1 MEENRMLVSKEWL
14 DEYVKVDVPV
24 EALAEKITRSGIE
37 IEEIIDYTKDIK
49 NLVVGHVE
57 SIEKHPDADKLNVC
71 QVNVGEEVKQIVCGA
86 PNVAAGQTVI
96 VCLPGGRLPG
106 GVKIKKAKL
115 RGVESN
121 GMICS
126 LGELGISSNLI
137 PEAYEKGIYVF
148 TETITPGTDA
158 LAALSLDDKVMELG
172 LTPNRSDCM
181 SMVGSAFETSA
192 LYEEP
197 LKLSET
203 HINETSEQVSDF
215 ISIEIE
221 DTSLSPYYAA
231 RIVKNVKIGPSPAYI
246 QGRLIK
252 AGIRPINNVVDVSNY
267 VMLEYGQP
275 LHMFDYDKIGS
286 TTIKVRSAADGEKMT
301 TLDDKARTL
310 TTEDIVITN
319 GTTPVALAGV
329 MGGDFSEVTDS
340 TVNVLIE
347 SAMFAP
353 LNIRKTANRLN
364 LRSESSSRFEKGV
377 AAEFVLDA
385 LDRAAYL
392 LQENAQ
398 GAVLSGIASAG
409 TLPEFTTN
417 VQITTDDINQLIGFD
432 ISNTEIKNIFERL
445 GFETKV
451 DGDSFNVIVPSR
463 RGDITIKEDL
473 VEEVAR
479 IYGYDAL
486 PATLPETKTNKQVG
500 LTDYQAK
507 RRTMK
512 ALLQG
517 LGLNQAITYALVS
530 TEKSTQ
536 FALKEAE
543 TTALLMPMSE
553 DHAVLRQSLLPH
565 LIDVVSYNNARQ
577 MKDVAFY
584 EIGNTFFKQDDLLPS
599 EEEHVAGIMTGLVT
613 PTMHQGKKEQVDFYH
628 VKGIVE
634 AIADRLG
641 LAFRYVR
648 SGEPKLHPG
657 RSADIYVD
665 ETKVGI
671 IGQLHPTVEKENDLK
686 ETYVF
691 ELDLNALLSIHQGQ
705 IVYNMIPKFPGTRRD
720 IALEVERKQD
730 TGVLIEEILKVDSK
744 YLRSAEVFDVY
755 EGEHIA
761 QDKKSV
767 AIRMEFLN
775 PEQTLTDEEIKPI
788 YDAVIDRLE
797 AIGAKLRG

>member
-1 MEENRMLVSKEWL
+1 MLVSKEWL
-14 DEYVKVDVPV
+14 DDYVKVDVPV
-24 EALAEKITRSGIE
+24 ETLAEKITRSGIE
-37 IEEIIDYTKDIK
+37 IEEIIDFTKDIK
-49 NLVVGHVE
+49 NLVVGYVE

-71 QVNVGEEVKQIVCGA
+71 QVNVGDEVKQIVCGA

-106 GVKIKKAKL
+106 GIKIKKAKL

-126 LGELGISSNLI
+126 LGELGIASNLI
-137 PEAYEKGIYVF
+137 PEVYENGIYVF
-148 TETITPGTDA
+148 EERITPGSDA
-158 LAALSLDDKVMELG
+158 LTALSLNDAVMEFG

-192 LYEEP
+192 LYESP
-197 LKLSET
+197 LKLPST
-203 HINETSEQVSDF
+203 QLNETDEKAQNF
-215 ISIEIE
+215 IDIQIDNTE
-221 DTSLSPYYAA
+221 LVPYYAA
-231 RIVKNVKIGPSPAYI
+231 RIVKNVKIGPSPAHI

-286 TTIKVRSAADGEKMT
+286 TTIKVRTAADGEMMT
-301 TLDDKARTL
+301 TLDDKSRTL
-310 TTEDIVITN
+310 TNEDIVITN
-319 GTTPVALAGV
+319 GSEPIALAGV

-377 AAEFVLDA
+377 AAEFVLEA
-385 LDRAAYL
+385 IDRAAYL

-398 GAVLSGIASAG
+398 GEVMSGVVSAG
-409 TLPEFTTN
+409 ALPDFTTSI
-417 VQITTDDINQLIGFD
+417 QISTDDINQLIGFN

-451 DGDSFNVIVPSR
+451 DGDAFNVIVPSR

-500 LTDYQAK
+500 LTDYQTK
-507 RRTMK
+507 RRAVK

-517 LGLNQAITYALVS
+517 LGFNQAITYALVS
-530 TEKSTQ
+530 AEKSTQ
-536 FALKEAE
+536 FALKSAD

-584 EIGNTFFKQDDLLPS
+584 EIGNTFFKQDGLLPS
-599 EEEHVAGIMTGLVT
+599 EEEHVAGIITGLVT
-613 PTMHQGKKEQVDFYH
+613 PSMHQGKKEQVDFFH

-634 AIADRLG
+634 AISARLG
-641 LAFRYVR
+641 LTFNYVR
-648 SGEPKLHPG
+648 SSESLLHPG
-657 RSADIYVD
+657 RSADIFVN
-665 ETKVGI
+665 EMKVGI
-671 IGQLHPTVEKENDLK
+671 IGQLHPTVEKYNDLK

-691 ELDLNALLSIHQGQ
+691 ELDLKALLSEHQGQ
-705 IVYNMIPKFPGTRRD
+705 IIYNIIPKFPGTSRD
-720 IALEVERKQD
+720 IALEVERKLD
-730 TGVLIEEILKVDSK
+730 TGTLIDEIMTVDSK
-744 YLRSAEVFDVY
+744 YLKSAEVFDVY

-761 QDKKSV
+761 DDKKSV

-788 YDAVIDRLE
+788 YEAVIEKLQ
-797 AIGAKLRG
+797 ANGAKLRG

>member
-1 MEENRMLVSKEWL
+1 MLVSKEWL
-14 DEYVKVDVPV
+14 DDYVKVDVPV
-24 EALAEKITRSGIE
+24 ETLAEKITRSGIE
-37 IEEIIDYTKDIK
+37 IEEIIDFTKDIK
-49 NLVVGHVE
+49 NLVIGYVE

-71 QVNVGEEVKQIVCGA
+71 QVNVGDEVKQIVCGA
-86 PNVAAGQTVI
+86 PNVATGQTVI

-106 GVKIKKAKL
+106 GIKIKKAKL

-126 LGELGISSNLI
+126 LSELGIASNLI
-137 PEAYEKGIYVF
+137 PEVYENGIYVF
-148 TETITPGTDA
+148 EERITPGSDA
-158 LAALSLDDKVMELG
+158 LTELSLNDAVMEFG

-192 LYEEP
+192 LYESP
-197 LKLSET
+197 LKLPET
-203 HINETSEQVSDF
+203 HLNETDEKAQNF
-215 ISIEIE
+215 IDIHIDNAE
-221 DTSLSPYYAA
+221 LAPYYAA
-231 RIVKNVKIGPSPAYI
+231 RIVKNVKIGPSPAHI

-286 TTIKVRSAADGEKMT
+286 TTIKVRAAADGETMT
-301 TLDDKARTL
+301 TLDDKSRTL
-310 TTEDIVITN
+310 TNEDIVITN
-319 GTTPVALAGV
+319 GSEPIALAGV

-364 LRSESSSRFEKGV
+364 LRSESSSRFEKGI

-398 GAVLSGIASAG
+398 GEVMSGVVSAG
-409 TLPEFTTN
+409 ALPDFTTS
-417 VQITTDDINQLIGFD
+417 IEISTDDINQLIGFN

-451 DGDSFNVIVPSR
+451 DGDAFNVIVPSR

-486 PATLPETKTNKQVG
+486 PATLPETMTNKQVG
-500 LTDYQAK
+500 LTDYQTK
-507 RRTMK
+507 RRAVK

-530 TEKSTQ
+530 AEKSTQ
-536 FALKEAE
+536 FALKSAD

-584 EIGNTFFKQDDLLPS
+584 EIGNTFFKQDGLLPS
-599 EEEHVAGIMTGLVT
+599 EEEHVAGIITGLVT
-613 PTMHQGKKEQVDFYH
+613 PSMHQGKKEQVDFFH

-634 AIADRLG
+634 AISARLG
-641 LAFRYVR
+641 LTFNYVR
-648 SGEPKLHPG
+648 SSESLLHPG
-657 RSADIYVD
+657 RSADIFVN
-665 ETKVGI
+665 EMKVGI
-671 IGQLHPTVEKENDLK
+671 IGQLHPTVEKVNDLK

-691 ELDLNALLSIHQGQ
+691 ELDLKALLSEHQGQ
-705 IVYNMIPKFPGTRRD
+705 IIYNMIPKFPGTSRD
-720 IALEVERKQD
+720 IALEVERKLD
-730 TGVLIEEILKVDSK
+730 TGALIDEIMTVDSK
-744 YLRSAEVFDVY
+744 YLKSAEVFDVY

-761 QDKKSV
+761 EDKKSV

-788 YDAVIDRLE
+788 YEAVIEKLQ
-797 AIGAKLRG
+797 ANGAKLRG

>member
-1 MEENRMLVSKEWL
+1 MLVSKEWL
-14 DEYVKVDVPV
+14 DDYVKVDVPV
-24 EALAEKITRSGIE
+24 ETLAEKITRSGIE

-49 NLVVGHVE
+49 NLVVGYVE

-71 QVNVGEEVKQIVCGA
+71 QVNVGDEVKQIVCGA

-106 GVKIKKAKL
+106 GIKIKKAKL

-126 LGELGISSNLI
+126 LGELGIASNLI
-137 PEAYEKGIYVF
+137 PEVYENGIYVF
-148 TETITPGTDA
+148 EERITPGSDA
-158 LAALSLDDKVMELG
+158 LTALSLNDAVMEFG

-192 LYEEP
+192 LYESP
-197 LKLSET
+197 LKFPET
-203 HINETSEQVSDF
+203 HLNETDEKAQNFIDIQIDNSE
-215 ISIEIE
+215 
-221 DTSLSPYYAA
+221 LAPYYAA
-231 RIVKNVKIGPSPAYI
+231 RIVKNVKIGPSPAHI

-286 TTIKVRSAADGEKMT
+286 TTIKVRAAADGETMT
-301 TLDDKARTL
+301 TLDDKSRTL
-310 TTEDIVITN
+310 TNEDIVITN
-319 GTTPVALAGV
+319 GSEPIALAGV
-329 MGGDFSEVTDS
+329 MGGDFSEVTNS

-398 GAVLSGIASAG
+398 GEVMSGVVSAG
-409 TLPEFTTN
+409 ALPDFTTSI
-417 VQITTDDINQLIGFD
+417 QITTDDINQLIGFN

-451 DGDSFNVIVPSR
+451 DGDAFNVIVPSR

-500 LTDYQAK
+500 LTDYQKK
-507 RRTMK
+507 RRAVK

-530 TEKSTQ
+530 AEKSTQ
-536 FALKEAE
+536 FALKSAD

-584 EIGNTFFKQDDLLPS
+584 EIGNTFFKQDGLLPS
-599 EEEHVAGIMTGLVT
+599 EEEHVAGIITGLVT
-613 PTMHQGKKEQVDFYH
+613 PSMHQGKKEQVDFFH

-634 AIADRLG
+634 AISARLG
-641 LAFRYVR
+641 LTFNYVR
-648 SGEPKLHPG
+648 SSESLLHPG
-657 RSADIYVD
+657 RSADIFVN
-665 ETKVGI
+665 EMKVGI
-671 IGQLHPTVEKENDLK
+671 IGQLHPTVEKDNDLK

-691 ELDLNALLSIHQGQ
+691 ELDLKALLSEHQGQ
-705 IVYNMIPKFPGTRRD
+705 IIYNMIPKFPGTSRD
-720 IALEVERKQD
+720 IALEVERKLD
-730 TGVLIEEILKVDSK
+730 TGTLIDEIMTVDSK
-744 YLRSAEVFDVY
+744 YLKSAEVFDVY

-761 QDKKSV
+761 EDKKSV

-788 YDAVIDRLE
+788 YEAVIEKLQ
-797 AIGAKLRG
+797 ANGAKLRG

>member
-1 MEENRMLVSKEWL
+1 MLVSKEWL
-14 DEYVKVDVPV
+14 DDYVKVDVPV
-24 EALAEKITRSGIE
+24 ETLAEKITRSGIE
-37 IEEIIDYTKDIK
+37 IEEIIDFTKDIK
-49 NLVVGHVE
+49 NLVVGYVE

-71 QVNVGEEVKQIVCGA
+71 QVNVGDEVKQIVCGA

-106 GVKIKKAKL
+106 GIKIKKAKL

-126 LGELGISSNLI
+126 LGELGIASNLI
-137 PEAYEKGIYVF
+137 PEVYENGIYVF
-148 TETITPGTDA
+148 EERITPGSDA
-158 LAALSLDDKVMELG
+158 LTALSLNDAVMEFG

-192 LYEEP
+192 LYESP
-197 LKLSET
+197 LKLPST
-203 HINETSEQVSDF
+203 QLNETDEKAQNF
-215 ISIEIE
+215 IDIQIDNTE
-221 DTSLSPYYAA
+221 LVPYYAA
-231 RIVKNVKIGPSPAYI
+231 RIVKNVKIGPSPAHI

-286 TTIKVRSAADGEKMT
+286 TTIKVRTAADGEMMT
-301 TLDDKARTL
+301 TLDDKSRTL
-310 TTEDIVITN
+310 TNEDIVITN
-319 GTTPVALAGV
+319 GSEPIALAGV

-377 AAEFVLDA
+377 AAEFVLEA
-385 LDRAAYL
+385 IDRAAYL

-398 GAVLSGIASAG
+398 GEVMSGVVSAG
-409 TLPEFTTN
+409 ALPDFTTSI
-417 VQITTDDINQLIGFD
+417 QISTDDINQLIGFN

-451 DGDSFNVIVPSR
+451 DGDAFNVIVPSR

-479 IYGYDAL
+479 IYGYVAL

-500 LTDYQAK
+500 LTDYQTK
-507 RRTMK
+507 RRAVK

-517 LGLNQAITYALVS
+517 LGFNQAITYALVS
-530 TEKSTQ
+530 AEKSTQ
-536 FALKEAE
+536 FALKSAD

-584 EIGNTFFKQDDLLPS
+584 EIGNTFFKQDGLLPS
-599 EEEHVAGIMTGLVT
+599 EEEHVAGIITGLVT
-613 PTMHQGKKEQVDFYH
+613 PSMHQGKKEQVDFFH

-634 AIADRLG
+634 AISARLG
-641 LAFRYVR
+641 LTFNYVR
-648 SGEPKLHPG
+648 SSESLLHPG
-657 RSADIYVD
+657 RSADIFVN
-665 ETKVGI
+665 EMKVGI
-671 IGQLHPTVEKENDLK
+671 IGQLHPTVEKYNDLK

-691 ELDLNALLSIHQGQ
+691 ELDLKALLSEHQGQ
-705 IVYNMIPKFPGTRRD
+705 IIYNIIPKFPGTSRD
-720 IALEVERKQD
+720 IALEVERKLD
-730 TGVLIEEILKVDSK
+730 TGTLIDEIMTVDSK
-744 YLRSAEVFDVY
+744 YLKSAEVFDVY

-761 QDKKSV
+761 DDKKSV

-788 YDAVIDRLE
+788 YEAVIEKLQ
-797 AIGAKLRG
+797 ANGAKLRG

>member
-1 MEENRMLVSKEWL
+1 MLVSKEWL
-14 DEYVKVDVPV
+14 DDYVKVDVPV
-24 EALAEKITRSGIE
+24 ETLAEKITRSGIE
-37 IEEIIDYTKDIK
+37 IEEIIDLTKDIK
-49 NLVVGHVE
+49 NLVVGYVE

-71 QVNVGEEVKQIVCGA
+71 QVNVGDEVKQIVCGA

-106 GVKIKKAKL
+106 GIKIKKAKL

-126 LGELGISSNLI
+126 LGELGIASNLI
-137 PEAYEKGIYVF
+137 PAAYENGIYVF
-148 TETITPGTDA
+148 EERITPGSDA
-158 LAALSLDDKVMELG
+158 LSALSLNDAVMEFG

-192 LYEEP
+192 LYESP
-197 LKLSET
+197 LKLPET
-203 HINETSEQVSDF
+203 HLNETDEMAQNF
-215 ISIEIE
+215 IDIQIDNAE
-221 DTSLSPYYAA
+221 LVPYYAA
-231 RIVKNVKIGPSPAYI
+231 RIVKNVKIGPSPAHI

-286 TTIKVRSAADGEKMT
+286 TTIKVRAAADGETMT
-301 TLDDKARTL
+301 TLDDKSRTL
-310 TTEDIVITN
+310 TNEDIVITN
-319 GTTPVALAGV
+319 GSEPIALAGV

-398 GAVLSGIASAG
+398 GEVMSGVVSAG
-409 TLPEFTTN
+409 ALPDFTTSI
-417 VQITTDDINQLIGFD
+417 QITTDDINQLIGFN

-451 DGDSFNVIVPSR
+451 DGDAFKVIVPSR

-479 IYGYDAL
+479 IYGYDVL
-486 PATLPETKTNKQVG
+486 PVTLPETKTNKQVG
-500 LTDYQAK
+500 LTDYQTK
-507 RRTMK
+507 RRAVK

-530 TEKSTQ
+530 AEKSTQ
-536 FALKEAE
+536 FALKSAD

-584 EIGNTFFKQDDLLPS
+584 EIGNTFFKQDGLLPS
-599 EEEHVAGIMTGLVT
+599 EEEHVAGIITGLVT
-613 PTMHQGKKEQVDFYH
+613 PSMHQGKKEQVDFFH

-634 AIADRLG
+634 AISARLG
-641 LAFRYVR
+641 LTFNYVR
-648 SGEPKLHPG
+648 SSESLLHPG
-657 RSADIYVD
+657 RSADIFVN
-665 ETKVGI
+665 EMKVGI
-671 IGQLHPTVEKENDLK
+671 IGQLHPTVEKDNDLK

-691 ELDLNALLSIHQGQ
+691 ELDLKTLLSEHQGQ
-705 IVYNMIPKFPGTRRD
+705 IIYNMIPKFPGTSRD
-720 IALEVERKQD
+720 IALEVERKLD
-730 TGVLIEEILKVDSK
+730 TGTLIDEIMTVDSK
-744 YLRSAEVFDVY
+744 YLKSAEVFDVY

-761 QDKKSV
+761 DDKKSV

-788 YDAVIDRLE
+788 YEAVIEKLQ
-797 AIGAKLRG
+797 ANGAKLRG

>member
-1 MEENRMLVSKEWL
+1 MLVSKEWL
-14 DEYVKVDVPV
+14 DDYVKVDVPV
-24 EALAEKITRSGIE
+24 ETLAEKITRSGIE
-37 IEEIIDYTKDIK
+37 IEEIIDFTKDIK
-49 NLVVGHVE
+49 NLVIGNVE

-71 QVNVGEEVKQIVCGA
+71 QVNVGDEVKQIVCGA

-106 GVKIKKAKL
+106 GIKIKKAKL

-126 LGELGISSNLI
+126 LSELGIASNLI
-137 PEAYEKGIYVF
+137 PEVYENGIYVF
-148 TETITPGTDA
+148 EERITPGSNA
-158 LAALSLDDKVMELG
+158 LTALSLNDAVMEFG

-192 LYEEP
+192 LYESP
-197 LKLSET
+197 LKLPET
-203 HINETSEQVSDF
+203 HLNETDEKAQNF
-215 ISIEIE
+215 IDIQIDNAE
-221 DTSLSPYYAA
+221 LAPYYAA
-231 RIVKNVKIGPSPAYI
+231 RIVKNVKIGPSPAHI

-286 TTIKVRSAADGEKMT
+286 TTIKVRAAADGETMT
-301 TLDDKARTL
+301 TLDDKSRTL
-310 TTEDIVITN
+310 TNEDIVITN
-319 GTTPVALAGV
+319 GSEPIALAGV

-364 LRSESSSRFEKGV
+364 LRSESSSRFEKGI

-398 GAVLSGIASAG
+398 GEVMSGVVSAG
-409 TLPEFTTN
+409 ALPDFTTS
-417 VQITTDDINQLIGFD
+417 IEISTDDINQLIGFN

-451 DGDSFNVIVPSR
+451 DGDAFNVIVPSR

-486 PATLPETKTNKQVG
+486 PATLPETMTNKQVG
-500 LTDYQAK
+500 LTDYQTK
-507 RRTMK
+507 RRAVK

-530 TEKSTQ
+530 AEKSTQ
-536 FALKEAE
+536 FALKSAD
-543 TTALLMPMSE
+543 TTELLMPMSE

-584 EIGNTFFKQDDLLPS
+584 EIGNTFFKQDGLLPS
-599 EEEHVAGIMTGLVT
+599 EEEHVAGIITGLVT
-613 PTMHQGKKEQVDFYH
+613 PSMHQGKKEQVDFFH

-634 AIADRLG
+634 AISARLG
-641 LAFRYVR
+641 LTFNYVR
-648 SGEPKLHPG
+648 SSESLLHPG
-657 RSADIYVD
+657 RSADIFVN
-665 ETKVGI
+665 EMKVGI
-671 IGQLHPTVEKENDLK
+671 IGQLHPTVEKVNDLK

-691 ELDLNALLSIHQGQ
+691 ELDLKALLSEHQGQ
-705 IVYNMIPKFPGTRRD
+705 IIYNMIPKFPGTSRD
-720 IALEVERKQD
+720 IALEVERKLD
-730 TGVLIEEILKVDSK
+730 TGALIDEIMTVDSK
-744 YLRSAEVFDVY
+744 YLKSAEVFDVY

-761 QDKKSV
+761 EDKKSV

-788 YDAVIDRLE
+788 YEAVIEKLQ
-797 AIGAKLRG
+797 ANGAKLRG

>member
-37 IEEIIDYTKDIK
+37 IEEIIDYRKDIK

-86 PNVAAGQTVI
+86 PNVATGQTVI

-106 GVKIKKAKL
+106 GIKIKKAKL

-148 TETITPGTDA
+148 EEAIAPGTDA
-158 LAALSLDDKVMELG
+158 LAALSLDDAVMEFG

-181 SMVGSAFETSA
+181 SMIGSAFETSA

-197 LKLSET
+197 LKLPESK
-203 HINETSEQVSDF
+203 INETIEQVADL

-221 DTSLSPYYAA
+221 DATLSPYYAA
-231 RIVKNVKIGPSPAYI
+231 RIVKNVKIGPSPTYI

-286 TTIKVRSAADGEKMT
+286 TTIKVRPATDGEKMT
-301 TLDDKARTL
+301 TLDDKERAL
-310 TTEDIVITN
+310 TAEDIVITN

-398 GAVLSGIASAG
+398 GEVLSGIASAG
-409 TLPEFTTN
+409 TLPQFTTN

-500 LTDYQAK
+500 LTDYQVK
-507 RRTMK
+507 RRAVK

-530 TEKSTQ
+530 NEKSKQ

-584 EIGNTFFKQDDLLPS
+584 EIGNTFFKQEDLLPS
-599 EEEHVAGIMTGLVT
+599 EEEHVAGIITGLVT
-613 PTMHQGKKEQVDFYH
+613 PTMHQGKKEHVDFFH

-634 AIADRLG
+634 AISERLG

-648 SGEPKLHPG
+648 SDEPMLHPG
-657 RSADIYVD
+657 RSADIYVN
-665 ETKVGI
+665 ETKIGI

-691 ELDLNALLSIHQGQ
+691 ELDLNALLSINQGQ
-705 IVYNMIPKFPGTRRD
+705 IIYSMIPKFPGTSRD
-720 IALEVERKQD
+720 ISLEVERKQD
-730 TGVLIEEILKVDSK
+730 TGDLIAEILKVDSK
-744 YLRSAEVFDVY
+744 YLKSAEVFDVY

-788 YDAVIDRLE
+788 YDAVIERLE
-797 AIGAKLRG
+797 SIGAKLRG